1 MSVDTVSLGD
11 ATASLTF
18 SNPRFDESGYAN
30 LEVRLQAAG
39 LDALL
44 GFYAHDPEELV
55 QYFRS
60 LDEDWRGWTGERCF
74 ASIERDLVLRARH
87 GRRIEISV
95 TLTAEAD
102 RDVSIEARW
111 SCTAVVSVE
120 AGEQLSRFVRDIEDL
135 ARRSR

>member
-1 MSVDTVSLGD
+1 MTAESATLGA

-18 SNPRFDESGYAN
+18 ANPRFDESGHAH
-30 LEVRLQAAG
+30 LDVRLQAAG

-44 GFYAHDPEELV
+44 GFYAHDPEEIV

-60 LDEDWRGWTGERCF
+60 LDEGWRGWTGERCF
-74 ASIERDLVLRARH
+74 ESIERDVVLSARH

-95 TLTAEAD
+95 MLTAEAD
-102 RDVSIEARW
+102 RAVSTEARW